1 MKKTIFLTVT
11 ALIALAA
18 PAQTTLSLDEV
29 KSLAV
34 KANMKTRSAAY
45 ATAEA
50 QEQKKEAFTNYFP
63 TLSASSTALK
73 ANHGMVKIET
83 ALGGQQMN
91 MTLLDKMWAAGV
103 TAVQP
108 VFMGGQ
114 IVNGNKLAKTGVE
127 ASQLQENLSRNDVE
141 LTAENYYWQIV
152 TLKEKEKTLET
163 ISTMLKSLEKDAS
176 LAVKAGVGLRN
187 DLLQVQLK
195 ENEIESQKIKLDNG
209 LSLCKMTL
217 AQYIGMDGKSID
229 VSASADPSQLPGYPD
244 SLKVDHEAAVANTNE
259 YQLLQKNVDVKTLER
274 KIEVGKNLPQV
285 AVGAS
290 ASVQHTDVL
299 NAKNNFG
306 LVFAQ
311 VSIPISGWWGG
322 SHAIKRKKLAEQEAR
337 EQLTDNK
344 QLLEI
349 RMQKDWND
357 VDDAYKQ
364 LVLAKRSITQS
375 EENLRLNRDYY
386 KAGTVNMTDLLN
398 AQQLYQQARDKY
410 TDAFADLQNKI
421 EAYKKSTGQ

>member
-73 ANHGMVKIET
+73 ANHGMVKVSTAFAGQPIE
-83 ALGGQQMN
+83 LRV
-91 MTLLDKMWAAGV
+91 LDKMWVASV

-114 IVNGNKLAKTGVE
+114 IINGNKLAKTGVE

-152 TLKEKEKTLET
+152 TLKEKEKTLES
-163 ISTMLKSLEKDAS
+163 IATMLKSLEKDAS

-187 DLLQVQLK
+187 DLLQVQLR

-290 ASVQHTDVL
+290 VQHTDVL
-299 NAKNNFG
+299 SAKNNFG
-306 LVFAQ
+306 LIFAQ
-311 VSIPISGWWGG
+311 FSIPISGWWGG

-364 LVLAKRSITQS
+364 LVLAKKSINQS